1 MKTSKA
7 DFNLREEL
15 DDIHQLVVQDIKT
28 DLGSDD
34 PDVRVAARREAMQ
47 LLKQNGISAA
57 AMPDNA
63 AGEMARM
70 VGKLQNFTAIAEKIS
85 VRASLPLPAN
95 PRAIAQGNTVEVPT
109 PRLIKPEPE
118 H

>member
-1 MKTSKA
+1 MKTKE

-15 DDIHQLVVQDIKT
+15 DEIHQLVVKDIKF
-28 DLGSDD
+28 DLESDD
-34 PDVRVAARREAMQ
+34 PIRRAIARREAMQ

-85 VRASLPLPAN
+85 VRATLPLPTNA
-95 PRAIAQGNTVEVPT
+95 RAIAQGDTVEVPT
-109 PRLIKPEPE
+109 PRLVKPEPE